1 MQSARET
8 IKNAEQHGVA
18 LGHFNISNTEQLWGI
33 FNAARSLNLP
43 IFIGTS
49 EGERAFIGPRQ
60 AAVLVQSLREQ
71 FEWPIYLNADH
82 TYELEKAKE
91 AVDVGYDCVI
101 FDGAQLSLE
110 ENIAQTKEFVA
121 YVREHRPGVLVEGEL
136 GYIGTSSSMMEE
148 LPEGAAVT
156 REEMTTPEEA
166 QQFVE
171 ETGVDLLAPAVGNV
185 HGMMEGGRNPN
196 LDTERI
202 TAIREAA
209 GVPLVLHGGSG
220 VSDDDFVAAIEAGMG
235 MVHINTEIRVA
246 FREALEQELN
256 EKPDEIA
263 PYKYMGQAVD
273 AVTETVT
280 NRLKLFNKMER

>member
-1 MQSARET
+1 MQTAIEI
-8 IKNAEQHGVA
+8 IKDAESRGVA
-18 LGHFNISNTEQLWGI
+18 VGHFNISNTEQLWGI
-33 FNAARSLNLP
+33 FNAARSLELP

-71 FEWPIYLNADH
+71 FNWPIYLNADH
-82 TYELEKAKE
+82 TYSLEKAKE

-101 FDGAQLSLE
+101 FDGAQLSME
-110 ENIAQTKEFVA
+110 ENIAQTKEFVS
-121 YVREHRPGVLVEGEL
+121 YVRETRPEVLVEGEL
-136 GYIGTSSSMMEE
+136 GYIGTSSSMMDE

-156 REEMTTPEEA
+156 REEMTSPEEA
-166 QQFVE
+166 QRFVE

-185 HGMMEGGRNPN
+185 HGMMESGRNPN

-202 TAIREAA
+202 SALREAA

-220 VSDDDFVAAIEAGMG
+220 VSDEDFVSSIEAGMG

-246 FREALEQELN
+246 FREALEQSLQ

-263 PYKYMGQAVD
+263 PYKYMDQAVD
-273 AVTETVT
+273 AVTESVA
-280 NRLKLFNKMER
+280 NRLKLFNKLDS